1 MDPVE
6 LKSPNRALVVVAH
19 PDDAD
24 FGSGGT
30 VAKWIASGVEM
41 HFCVATNGD
50 LGGFD
55 RSIDRKEIPAIRQAE
70 QLAAAAVY
78 GVKSVEFLDFVDGS
92 LEPNI
97 DLRRDLSRVIRK
109 IKPDTIICQSPDRNF
124 ARIQASHPDHLA
136 AGEAALR
143 AVYPDARN
151 PFAFPELLEEGLE
164 PHTVGQVLLMA
175 AADFNYVSDV
185 TDFIDKK
192 VAALLEHHSQ
202 LPKPEELPNIVKTW
216 ANDSAERA
224 GLAPG
229 RSAELF
235 FLVKTA

>member
-6 LKSPNRALVVVAH
+6 LKSPEKVLVVVAH

-30 VAKWIASGVEM
+30 VAKWIASGVEV

-55 RSIDRKEIPAIRQAE
+55 RSIDRKEIPAIRQGE
-70 QLAAAAVY
+70 QLGAAAVY
-78 GVKSVEFLDFVDGS
+78 GVSSVEFLGFVDGS
-92 LEPNI
+92 LEPNS
-97 DLRRDLSRVIRK
+97 DLRRDISRVIRK

-164 PHTVGQVLLMA
+164 PHAVGQVLLMA
-175 AADFNYVSDV
+175 ASDFNYVSDV

-192 VAALLEHHSQ
+192 VAALLEHRSQ
-202 LPKPEELPNIVKTW
+202 LPKPEELPNMVKTW
-216 ANDSAERA
+216 AKDSAERA
-224 GLAPG
+224 GLAPD